1 MSLVYWDSMLF
12 IYYFEGHA
20 EFGPRVSHVL
30 DRMETRGDTLC
41 TSAFTA
47 GEVLA
52 GLQRAGGWDLAMQV
66 EYFFHSSDLRIL
78 DFRLSTASRYAQ
90 IRSELRV
97 PPADAI
103 HLASASEA
111 GADLFLT
118 NDQRLKGKI
127 VAGIQFIAGLD
138 TNIL

>member
-1 MSLVYWDSMLF
+1 MSALISLPN
-12 IYYFEGHA
+12 ILTLHLTASHA
-20 EFGPRVSHVL
+20 G
-30 DRMETRGDTLC
+30 TR
-41 TSAFTA
+41 
-47 GEVLA
+47 
-52 GLQRAGGWDLAMQV
+52 R
-66 EYFFHSSDLRIL
+66 
-78 DFRLSTASRYAQ
+78 ASRYAQ

-97 PPADAI
+97 APADAI

>member
-12 IYYFEGHA
+12 VYYFEGHA
-20 EFGPRVSHVL
+20 EFGPCVSHVL
-30 DRMETRGDTLC
+30 DRMEARGDTLC
-41 TSAFTA
+41 TSVFTA

-52 GLQRAGGWDLAMQV
+52 GLQRAGATDLARQV
-66 EYFFHSSDLRIL
+66 EDFFHSSDLRIL
-78 DFRLSTASRYAQ
+78 DLRLSTASRYAK

-97 PPADAI
+97 SPAGAI
-103 HLASASEA
+103 HLATASEA

-118 NDQRLKGKI
+118 HDQRLKGKI

-138 TNIL
+138 TDIL